1 MELWAHHGIQKW
13 HLRRMLHQRNTEVVV
28 GFINLLVGPKKYVS
42 IDRVNDTNKAT
53 DPIIKCTRQSIRALC
68 TFQLFVLSW
77 AFEQVDVTGHQLLI
91 RYRFGRPACSEVSF
105 DNSGP
110 GVTCTKNTRSRIH
123 RILETIMRTIMRMDQ
138 ELTQMAS
145 LLDEKD
151 LSGEQLDRI
160 SAQVTEITCQK
171 EHILGLLPLCPAQ
184 NGRTIQPDN
193 EKVLN
198 KMQ

>member
-1 MELWAHHGIQKW
+1 
-13 HLRRMLHQRNTEVVV
+13 
-28 GFINLLVGPKKYVS
+28 
-42 IDRVNDTNKAT
+42 
-53 DPIIKCTRQSIRALC
+53 
-68 TFQLFVLSW
+68 
-77 AFEQVDVTGHQLLI
+77 
-91 RYRFGRPACSEVSF
+91 
-105 DNSGP
+105 
-110 GVTCTKNTRSRIH
+110 
-123 RILETIMRTIMRMDQ
+123 MRTIMRMDQ

-171 EHILGLLPLCPAQ
+171 EHILGLLHLCPAQ